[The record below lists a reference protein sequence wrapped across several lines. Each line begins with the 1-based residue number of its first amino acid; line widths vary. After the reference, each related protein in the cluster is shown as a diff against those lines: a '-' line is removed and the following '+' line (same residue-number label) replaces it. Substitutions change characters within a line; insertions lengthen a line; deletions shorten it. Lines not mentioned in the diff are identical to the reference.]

1 MPCPVYSFEYQNIL
15 TFLFYLV
22 IFFSEVT
29 AVRQSAKQQAAP
41 GKELSMNT
49 LRKIYCRAFQKAF
62 HIAIPFLPYRKPKI
76 AGSVK
81 ELPEIIMRHKCTHVL
96 IITDGGIMKLGL
108 TRRLEKALKE
118 AGIPYTIYDK
128 TVANPTTVN
137 VREALELYHKE
148 DCDAI
153 IGFGGGSSMDCA
165 KAVGACAVKP
175 NQSLAQMKG
184 ILKVHKKLPLLM
196 AVPTTAGTGSETTL
210 AAVITDADTRYKYA
224 INDFPLIPRY
234 AVLDPK
240 VTLSLP
246 PFITATTGMDALTHA
261 VEAYIGNST
270 TIDTRR
276 DALKAIKLIFENID
290 IAYEHGDNIQARRNM
305 LHASFYAGCAFT
317 KSYVGYVH
325 AVAHSLGGQYN
336 VPHGLANAILLPLVL
351 REYGSCIDKK
361 LHRLAIAAG
370 LADKNTPDHEAA
382 ELFIRA
388 IEEMK
393 ERLGIVNI
401 VKEIQETDILKLAHY
416 ADKEANPLYPVPK
429 LMDASELEK
438 FYYMLM
444 SLTSKENTSE
454 AEK

>member
-1 MPCPVYSFEYQNIL
+1 
-15 TFLFYLV
+15 
-22 IFFSEVT
+22 
-29 AVRQSAKQQAAP
+29 
-41 GKELSMNT
+41 MNT

-148 DCDAI
+148 GCDAI

-246 PFITATTGMDALTHA
+246 PFITTTTGMDALTHA

-276 DALKAIKLIFENID
+276 DALKAVKLIFENID

-351 REYGSCIDKK
+351 REYGSCINKK

-388 IEEMK
+388 IEKMK
-393 ERLGIVNI
+393 ERFGIVNI
-401 VKEIQETDILKLAHY
+401 VKEIQETDIPKLSHY